1 MPRLFTGLEL
11 PAALAAALTR
21 IRGDIRGA
29 RWQRL
34 EQLHLTLNFLGN
46 LDDNTANAVVKHLA
60 ALQAA
65 PFALTLAGLHCF
77 GPPDKPRNLW
87 VGVTPEAPVHTLQ
100 QQLHLLLEPLGLEQE
115 TRRFLPHITL
125 ARFSRQ
131 PGSAAALLTNPPSLP
146 SAILPVNQ
154 VALYQSTPS
163 AHGSVYT
170 VVARYP
176 LTG

>member
-21 IRGDIRGA
+21 IRGDIDGA
-29 RWQRL
+29 RWQRQD
-34 EQLHLTLNFLGN
+34 QLHLTLNFLGN
-46 LDDNTANAVVKHLA
+46 LDDTTAQAVVQQLA

-65 PFALTLAGLHCF
+65 PFTLALSRLHCF
-77 GPPDKPRNLW
+77 GHPDKPRNLW
-87 VGVTPEAPVHTLQ
+87 IGVAPEAPLHALQ
-100 QQLHLLLEPLGLEQE
+100 QQLHMLLEPLGLRGEA
-115 TRRFLPHITL
+115 RRFHPHITL
-125 ARFSRQ
+125 ARFSRH
-131 PGSAAALLTNPPSLP
+131 PGSAAALLASPPSLP
-146 SAILPVNQ
+146 ADTLPVNQ

-163 AHGSVYT
+163 SQGSVYT